1 MAKPCAFCGKSLRFL
16 EQEDLMCG
24 DVRQTVCQDCRKKYG
39 ALPMREMA
47 EQLLQFGQPEEPE
60 RLRELLRTPEER
72 AAAARQARSTGL
84 TCLRCGGEML
94 KCGRYP
100 IQLGDEGL
108 LGPVFR
114 DGLMASWMK
123 VDILRC
129 CGCGRAEFF
138 LPEDMD
144 RDAQFRETP
153 GEMVT
158 CPVCGTQHSSLVGCP
173 TCAVKAASGGR
184 VRGGTEQ
191 NGEKTSGSKP
201 PWEF

>member
-1 MAKPCAFCGKSLRFL
+1 MRYLGI
-16 EQEDLMCG
+16 DLG
-24 DVRQTVCQDCRKKYG
+24 GTTISAAVVTEEGQILSRSQLDTPRGAEPVCD
-39 ALPMREMA
+39 AV
-47 EQLLQFGQPEEPE
+47 
-60 RLRELLRTPEER
+60 

-191 NGEKTSGSKP
+191 GGGKTSGSKP